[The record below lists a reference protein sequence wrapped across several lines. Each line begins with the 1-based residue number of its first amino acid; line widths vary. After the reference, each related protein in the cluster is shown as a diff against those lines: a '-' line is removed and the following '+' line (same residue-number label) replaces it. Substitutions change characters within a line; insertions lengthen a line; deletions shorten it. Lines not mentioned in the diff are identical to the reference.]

1 MDDGQECIG
10 IIGMA
15 GREEGLVEEAICVV
29 SLLLLKASQA
39 FFEILNI
46 FSNFLKYPQRETSLY
61 WRKAYSTHK
70 TAPSLSSISH
80 LF

>member
-1 MDDGQECIG
+1 
-10 IIGMA
+10 MA
-15 GREEGLVEEAICVV
+15 GREEGLVEEAIFVV

-61 WRKAYSTHK
+61 WRKAFNAQNCAEFIIILTSFRLSGHK
-70 TAPSLSSISH
+70 RRIA
-80 LF
+80 